1 MARFVLSACFVT
13 RRGGRV
19 RLFEAEEEVAGI
31 MRRVVTVLTVAVLVG
46 AMLVAMAAP
55 ALAQA
60 TPVEPLQPPPNCE
73 KGQDRAWA
81 VDPNGSQ
88 ATNHF
93 DNWLDCVNGRPPGQ
107 G

>member
-1 MARFVLSACFVT
+1 
-13 RRGGRV
+13 
-19 RLFEAEEEVAGI
+19 